1 MVKNISNYFKKSKKL
16 RLPYIIAECGV
27 NHEGSIKIAK
37 KQIELAKK
45 GGADAVKFQTY
56 KANTLASKYSPSYW
70 DTTKEKTRSQYELFK
85 KHDKFWKNE
94 FEILARHCEKNEI
107 EFLSTPFDFESAKF
121 LSNLVKAYKISS
133 SDITNKPFIDYI
145 CSFKKPIILSTGA
158 SNLPEIKRGVKWIK
172 NKKIKLALLHCILNY
187 PTLDSNANL
196 SMITSLKNNFND
208 IVIGYSD
215 HTLPSVNVIN
225 TSYALGSEIIEK
237 HFTHNKKLKGND
249 HYHSMDVNDL
259 KKIVNGINKTYS
271 ILGTDEKKY
280 LKSELISRKNA
291 RRSIYSVSNLK
302 RNHKIRKED
311 IVYKRPGGGI
321 PPYETNKIIGLT
333 LKKNIKE
340 DQQIKFKHLKI

>member
-1 MVKNISNYFKKSKKL
+1 MVKNILQYFKISKKP

-45 GGADAVKFQTY
+45 GGADAVKFQSY
-56 KANTLASKYSPSYW
+56 KADTLASKYSPSYW
-70 DTTKEKTRSQYELFK
+70 DTTKEKTKSQYELFK
-85 KHDKFWKNE
+85 KHDKFWKRE
-94 FEILARHCEKNEI
+94 FEILAKHCQKNEI

-133 SDITNKPFIDYI
+133 SDITNKPFIEYI

-158 SNLPEIKRGVKWIK
+158 SNLSEIKRSVKWIK
-172 NKKIKLALLHCILNY
+172 NKKVKLALLHCILNY

-196 SMITSLKNNFND
+196 SMITSLKKNFND

-215 HTLPSVNVIN
+215 HTLPSVNVMN
-225 TSYALGSEIIEK
+225 TSYTLGSEIIEK

-259 KKIVNGINKTYS
+259 KKIVNGINNTFS
-271 ILGTDEKKY
+271 ILGTNEKKY

-291 RRSIYSVSNLK
+291 RRSIYSVNNLK
-302 RNHKIRKED
+302 KNHKIRIED
-311 IVYKRPGGGI
+311 IIYKRPGGGI
-321 PPYETNKIIGLT
+321 PPYETKKIIGLT
-333 LKKNIKE
+333 LKKNIKQ
-340 DQQIKFKHLKI
+340 DQLIKFEDLKK